1 MLENDQNWPFLSALR
16 NILITSNPGRLLHF
30 FSYYMEDNICK
41 IQQYRVST
49 TSAKWCLLIVNYI
62 LEKLCQKTKN
72 NVKNNL
78 KIFITHGQNPI
89 VKRETFDEQC
99 TNKKMH
105 YWRNIEDD
113 CGQFPMT
120 NRVNFYWSI

>member
-1 MLENDQNWPFLSALR
+1 
-16 NILITSNPGRLLHF
+16 
-30 FSYYMEDNICK
+30 MEDNIPK
-41 IQQYRVST
+41 IQQSRVST
-49 TSAKWCLLIVNYI
+49 RSAKLCLLIINYI

-120 NRVNFYWSI
+120 NKVNFY